1 MKTNTRLSGGLT
13 VRAGPQEQQWDS
25 TMRTDP
31 RRDGNW
37 AGTYIKKSQPFK
49 ELSLWKKEVHSSQQ
63 ELPPQRPEVRNEL
76 GVPEERTGQWGCRTV
91 SEPGH
96 DNGWKDCKSCR
107 HILFT
112 PLGSLESVSSFS
124 SPQLLLCD
132 SIQLSCSLT
141 RCTFPHFLFSQFLF
155 LLQNSL
161 QSSSPHRN
169 PSQPTHPDRV
179 GGPLHVPSY
188 LLHTSTQ
195 HYHTSLSLFICFPSA
210 CFSSTSP
217 KLQLGSLTRCLSKK
231 YLKYH

>member
-13 VRAGPQEQQWDS
+13 VRAGPQEWQWDS

-76 GVPEERTGQWGCRTV
+76 GVPEELTGQWGCRTV
-91 SEPGH
+91 SKPGH
-96 DNGWKDCKSCR
+96 DNGWKDSKSCR

-112 PLGSLESVSSFS
+112 PSGSLESVSSFS

-141 RCTFPHFLFSQFLF
+141 DVLSLIFCLVSSCSSFKTHSNHHLLTETFPSPLTLTELGAPSMFLATFCIP
-155 LLQNSL
+155 LLSITTL
-161 QSSSPHRN
+161 HRHCL
-169 PSQPTHPDRV
+169 SAF
-179 GGPLHVPSY
+179 PLHV
-188 LLHTSTQ
+188 LALHPQNCS
-195 HYHTSLSLFICFPSA
+195 
-210 CFSSTSP
+210 
-217 KLQLGSLTRCLSKK
+217 
-231 YLKYH
+231 